1 MMKIAIVLS
10 LLALYAS
17 GAFARF
23 DYYSVTHSDPPAKC
37 QYEIVV
43 KTASIDNA
51 GTDAQITVAL
61 SGADGSNKRLE
72 VTDLQS
78 WGRMGENYNY
88 FESGNLD
95 LFGGSGEC
103 VPSGPC
109 RMMLVSDNSGNKPG
123 WYVSY
128 VKVTQIAPDLS
139 VFSHTFKVDQWL
151 AVDEPPYQL
160 YALRDDCDAKHAV
173 AME

>member
-1 MMKIAIVLS
+1 MKIAIVLS

-72 VTDLQS
+72 VWFLSPRLGLRAGPCNVFVLLSVPSTMFS
-78 WGRMGENYNY
+78 
-88 FESGNLD
+88 
-95 LFGGSGEC
+95 LFGVMP
-103 VPSGPC
+103 VPFQ
-109 RMMLVSDNSGNKPG
+109 LVS
-123 WYVSY
+123 
-128 VKVTQIAPDLS
+128 
-139 VFSHTFKVDQWL
+139 
-151 AVDEPPYQL
+151 
-160 YALRDDCDAKHAV
+160 
-173 AME
+173 